1 MSCCLRLPPPLA
13 PPPRVVVE
21 VLEEAWAIS
30 SNLGNWGMAAEDGPC
45 LSRRSVPLRSMFD
58 PSRHRRWPHRGGS
71 LLLANPPQ
79 SSGAASSASRSRG
92 VVLWHVLN
100 RDSQARLNVR
110 EGGKDVVEHLFGRR
124 LVPIA
129 RRCDLVPTAVILG
142 EVVVEAAIF
151 RAERDAVLG
160 VAQRHS
166 RPLCL
171 LRCCANGT

>member
-79 SSGAASSASRSRG
+79 SAPRGWARASLGAPYWGVPCTRPRRIRGAEMGGLPQPGSGDQDRLEAHNERAAIIVDGRPDSFEQTVSDHRLEGG
-92 VVLWHVLN
+92 VV
-100 RDSQARLNVR
+100 
-110 EGGKDVVEHLFGRR
+110 
-124 LVPIA
+124 
-129 RRCDLVPTAVILG
+129 
-142 EVVVEAAIF
+142 AI
-151 RAERDAVLG
+151 R
-160 VAQRHS
+160 QKQ
-166 RPLCL
+166 
-171 LRCCANGT
+171 